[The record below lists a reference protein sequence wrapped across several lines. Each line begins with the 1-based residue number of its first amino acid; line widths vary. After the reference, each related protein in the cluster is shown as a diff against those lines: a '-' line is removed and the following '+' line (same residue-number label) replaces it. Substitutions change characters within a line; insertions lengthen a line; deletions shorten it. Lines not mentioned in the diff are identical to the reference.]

1 MSRRSIGLASLVLLL
16 SLSLVGCNLVSIP
29 GMRTGG
35 LNIHGVVVDD
45 EGDGIGGAAILING
59 QVVVMTG
66 SDGAW
71 DYADAKKGAK
81 VTVSKPGWDFA
92 PASIEVQKDGQ
103 VIWVLGTRQTS
114 SSYSVSGRVID
125 EDGTGI
131 PTVSITITGDATASI
146 VTDAQGNFNRSGL
159 SGSVTITAT
168 KSGYTITSPVIV
180 TGADENIT
188 FIATKDASVEYAVSG
203 RVVDEDGRGIPTV
216 SIAITGG
223 TTANIVTD
231 GSGNFSRSGL
241 SGTVTITAT
250 KTGYTITGPIVVTGA
265 DDNLTFIA
273 TPDGPTE
280 YAIGGRVVSARGLA
294 VEGVLI
300 SVADE
305 NGTIQTAFT
314 DSNGFFSKS
323 GLIGRVAAT
332 AFLEGWEFTPESR
345 IVNGEDL
352 NLSFYGTP
360 SVEYTYEASG
370 LILMSDG
377 TPVPSV
383 SLRFEFLDLDREDLF
398 TITTPDGAWNMDGLL
413 GRVRITPTKDGLTF
427 HPTSQTID
435 KAMMYVSFTVY

>member
-159 SGSVTITAT
+159 SG
-168 KSGYTITSPVIV
+168 
-180 TGADENIT
+180 
-188 FIATKDASVEYAVSG
+188 
-203 RVVDEDGRGIPTV
+203 
-216 SIAITGG
+216 
-223 TTANIVTD
+223 
-231 GSGNFSRSGL
+231 
-241 SGTVTITAT
+241 TVTITAT
-250 KTGYTITGPIVVTGA
+250 KTGYAITGPVQVSGD
-265 DDNLTFIA
+265 DDNVVFIA
-273 TPDGPTE
+273 TKDAPTE
-280 YAIGGRVVSARGLA
+280 YFVNGRVVSTGGLA
-294 VEGVLI
+294 IPRAVI
-300 SVADE
+300 SFKDE
-305 NGTIQTAFT
+305 LGAIQTAVS
-314 DSNGFFSKS
+314 DSNGFFSKY
-323 GLIGRVAAT
+323 GLVGRVEVT

-345 IVNGEDL
+345 ILEGADS
-352 NLSFYGTP
+352 NLYFYGTP
-360 SVEYTYEASG
+360 SVEYTYAASG
-370 LILMSDG
+370 MILMLDG

-383 SLRFEFLDLDREDLF
+383 SLRFEFLDLDRDDLF
-398 TITTPDGAWNMDGLL
+398 TVTTPDGTWIMDGLL
-413 GRVRITPTKDGLTF
+413 GRVRITPAKAGLTF
-427 HPTSQTID
+427 HPESQVID
-435 KAMMYVSFTVY
+435 KAMMSISFTAY